1 MMNGSGELGTGPM
14 PSISSCT
21 LLITG
26 GRVLDPE
33 TGRDELGWVAIDG
46 DTITAVGAQAEPAP
60 HADRTIDATG
70 LVVAPGFIDMHS
82 HAQSINGARLQALDG
97 VTTALELEGGA
108 LPVDA
113 HHEWAAEH
121 GRAINYGYA
130 AAWAATRM
138 VVLDDAPIRT
148 PQQDPRFR
156 IALNMFEHHQDGARW
171 RAAADAGEE
180 ARIVDRMREQI
191 EHGAIGV
198 GLLQGYVPGSRPE
211 ELDALAALAAEVDQP
226 LFVHA
231 RSIAPR
237 SPGSALDA
245 VTELITAAERRGAPV
260 HLCHMNSTSL
270 TMADQIAD
278 ALLAAQDR
286 GVRITT
292 EAYPYP
298 AGSTVIGAVFL
309 SPEQLERNGMVPSD
323 LTYLPLQERV
333 ADADRLRELREI
345 DPGGLCITA
354 NYDLENAAD
363 LALLMRCLTFPGGA
377 VASDAMPMTYIG
389 RRAPGPNDGTAPE
402 DEALA
407 RRALTEDVWPLPPGL
422 LAHPR
427 SSGCF
432 AMALSWL
439 SRDLAVLSLT
449 EVVRRCTLVPASI
462 LASAV
467 PALARKGRLQPG
479 MDADLTIF
487 DPEEVAPGG
496 DFERLAPSRGF
507 VHVLVGGTPVVTD
520 GVLDPQARPGVGL
533 RGSAAA

>member
-1 MMNGSGELGTGPM
+1 MSADVSVAAEIDHCP
-14 PSISSCT
+14 

-33 TGRDELGWVAIDG
+33 TGRDELGWVALDG
-46 DTITAVGAQAEPAP
+46 GTITAVGALAEPAP
-60 HADRTIDATG
+60 AADRTIDATG

-82 HAQSINGARLQALDG
+82 HAQTINGARLQALDG
-97 VTTALELEGGA
+97 VTTSLELEGGA
-108 LPVDA
+108 LPVEA
-113 HHEWAAEH
+113 HYDWAAEH

-130 AAWAATRM
+130 AAWAAARM

-148 PQQDPRFR
+148 PQQDPGFR
-156 IALNMFEHHQDGARW
+156 IPLSVLERYQQGPRW
-171 RAAADAGEE
+171 RAAADAGDE
-180 ARIVDRMREQI
+180 ARIVDRVREQI
-191 EHGAIGV
+191 DHGAIGV

-211 ELDALAALAAEVDQP
+211 ELDRLAALAAEVDQP

-231 RSIAPR
+231 RSIAPQG
-237 SPGSALDA
+237 PGNALDA
-245 VTELITAAERRGAPV
+245 VLELITAAERHEAPI

-270 TMADQIAD
+270 TRADQIAD
-278 ALLAAQDR
+278 ALLSAQDR

-298 AGSTVIGAVFL
+298 AGSTVIGAAFL
-309 SPEQLERNGMVPSD
+309 SPEQLERNGMVPQD

-333 ADADRLRELREI
+333 ADADRLRELRDQ
-345 DPGGLCITA
+345 DPGGLCIIA
-354 NYDLENAAD
+354 NYDLENATD
-363 LALLMRCLTFPGGA
+363 RALLLRCLTFPGGA

-389 RRAPGPNDGTAPE
+389 GAAGAE
-402 DEALA
+402 HEALA

-439 SRDLAVLSLT
+439 SGDLGALSLA
-449 EVVRRCTLVPASI
+449 EVVRRATLVPARI
-462 LASAV
+462 VASAV

-487 DPEEVAPGG
+487 DPDVVVPGG